1 MLTSINETQKL
12 FKVERIEG
20 GKVDIEASEYLLSLS
35 EKMQVKALSEQ
46 LEHLKRDLAR
56 SDTGPQGN
64 TEHTDEVLKAQLQLL
79 IQVIEG
85 LLAKL

>member
-1 MLTSINETQKL
+1 MLSSIKETQKL
-12 FKVERIEG
+12 FKVERIAG

-46 LEHLKRDLAR
+46 LEHLKRDLAIPN
-56 SDTGPQGN
+56 TGPKDK